1 MFDYINKTL
10 QKLHYEGRNG
20 KYVYSATPYN
30 TSRRLCHLPSN
41 VSMQPTENKKAL
53 AKSKCRKR
61 NEPVFFRND
70 ELINR

>member
-20 KYVYSATPYN
+20 LYVYSATYN
-30 TSRRLCHLPSN
+30 ISGWVCHVPSN
-41 VSMQPTENKKAL
+41 VSIQPTENKKAL
-53 AKSKCRKR
+53 AKCKCRKR
-61 NEPVFFRND
+61 TDQVFFRND

>member
-30 TSRRLCHLPSN
+30 TSRRPCHLPCN
-41 VSMQPTENKKAL
+41 VFCSQQKTKKPLQKAN
-53 AKSKCRKR
+53 AEKGTSQ
-61 NEPVFFRND
+61 FFFATMS
-70 ELINR
+70 